1 MALFGKVKRT
11 YEDIIEPLRQIE
23 SDLSEHI
30 GNKTN
35 EASEL
40 KAEKAMIDIK
50 IDTARIEKLKS
61 ETTLVKISE
70 LLSD

>member
-1 MALFGKVKRT
+1 MPLFGKVKRT

-23 SDLSEHI
+23 TDLSDHI
-30 GNKTN
+30 TEKIN

-40 KAEKAMIDIK
+40 KAEKAMVDQK
-50 IDTARIEKLKS
+50 ITDAKIEKEKS

-70 LLSD
+70 LISD